1 MNIANKKTVDVSVI
15 IVNYNTLEMT
25 NNCIESVFAKTE
37 DVQFE
42 VILVDNG
49 SNDGSREF
57 FANDKRIRYIY
68 VDENMGFGRANNLGY
83 KYCNGK
89 YVFLLNSDTLL
100 INNAIKKLYD
110 YAESSDDSI
119 ACLGCPL
126 VNVNDELMHSYGNFP
141 TMLKHFKYI
150 GGGYFPVLRTS
161 TGIPKKSLFTNNCL
175 EVEYVT
181 GADLFIRKSVIEECG
196 LFDESFF
203 MYYEESDLQLR
214 YKKHGYKSLLIWG
227 PSIKHLHHI
236 DGKKLLRRTR
246 IPIEGSLV
254 YYKKNFPRW
263 KYLVAKYTYWL
274 LIPKFL
280 IYPDTWDEKI
290 KILKL
295 LFSP

>member
-1 MNIANKKTVDVSVI
+1 MNIVNNKTVDVSVI

-25 NNCIESVFAKTE
+25 NNCIESVFTKTK

-150 GGGYFPVLRTS
+150 GGG
-161 TGIPKKSLFTNNCL
+161 ISLCSALLQEFQRRACL
-175 EVEYVT
+175 QTIV
-181 GADLFIRKSVIEECG
+181 
-196 LFDESFF
+196 
-203 MYYEESDLQLR
+203 
-214 YKKHGYKSLLIWG
+214 
-227 PSIKHLHHI
+227 
-236 DGKKLLRRTR
+236 
-246 IPIEGSLV
+246 
-254 YYKKNFPRW
+254 W
-263 KYLVAKYTYWL
+263 KWNMLPEPTFLYAKA
-274 LIPKFL
+274 
-280 IYPDTWDEKI
+280 
-290 KILKL
+290 
-295 LFSP
+295 S